1 METAKSIFGK
11 QNKVLYLL
19 ILFFFSTSINQYYG
33 NLGVCPIDS
42 FWFFNSGYDVLNG
55 HYPFKDYWT
64 IAGPFITYTQAL
76 LFKIFGVSWFSYV
89 LHASI
94 FNFLI
99 SISTFYTLYKLKLNI
114 HYCFFYALLV
124 SILAYPSAGTP
135 FVDHHASIISI
146 ISVFCFILALKTNSK
161 IFYSG
166 QAYRRSNNPKD
177 KVINDQLGIEILGSK
192 NKFTDD
198 LKVLKTIANS
208 IEKIKIKNTSIK
220 IGDVSL
226 FQKLIESLKFPER
239 WKMRLKRHFWRPQYF
254 EDLLNRL
261 ETNSDIDPTAINLD
275 KKKFFEMKNLDQ
287 NKEIANRKIS
297 EILSRFD
304 RKIKDRR
311 SFGENKKIVKII
323 REFLNINC
331 SIDKLEKTLK
341 NLVKKNKLSNSVFK
355 DLSTIKN
362 LSKINSKT
370 TFSTNFGRD
379 IEYYTGIVFE
389 IYSSSKKEIAR
400 GGRYDGLL
408 KSLGSKKYISAVG
421 AAINLNNL

>member
-1 METAKSIFGK
+1 MKSKKYSENII
-11 QNKVLYLL
+11 KVFKRDGFAL
-19 ILFFFSTSINQYYG
+19 SE
-33 NLGVCPIDS
+33 P
-42 FWFFNSGYDVLNG
+42 DVLLDSDYIIQRSGENFRKLMLTFEDDTG
-55 HYPFKDYWT
+55 KSMCLRPDLTVASCIKYLKDNSK
-64 IAGPFITYTQAL
+64 A
-76 LFKIFGVSWFSYV
+76 
-89 LHASI
+89 
-94 FNFLI
+94 
-99 SISTFYTLYKLKLNI
+99 
-114 HYCFFYALLV
+114 
-124 SILAYPSAGTP
+124 
-135 FVDHHASIISI
+135 
-146 ISVFCFILALKTNSK
+146 NSK

-192 NKFTDD
+192 NKSIDD
-198 LKVLKTIANS
+198 LKVLKTITNS

-220 IGDVSL
+220 VGDVSL
-226 FQKLIESLKFPER
+226 FQNLIESLKIPER

-261 ETNSDIDPTAINLD
+261 ETNSDIDPVAINLD
-275 KKKFFEMKNLDQ
+275 KKKFSEMKNLDQ
-287 NKEIANRKIS
+287 SKEIASRKVS

-304 RKIKDRR
+304 RKIKDPR
-311 SFGENKKIVKII
+311 SFAENKKIVKII

-331 SIDKLEKTLK
+331 PINQLDKTLK
-341 NLVKKNKLSNSVFK
+341 SFVKKNKLSNSVFK

-370 TFSTNFGRD
+370 IFSTNFGRN

-389 IYSSSKKEIAR
+389 IYNSSKKEIAR

-408 KSLGSKKYISAVG
+408 KSLGSKKNISAVG